1 MTRRLFG
8 KLLTSAALGTL
19 CSIIIIRPI
28 RQSKA
33 GEQIVVYKGWVLKTS
48 DFER

>member
-8 KLLTSAALGTL
+8 KLLSSAALGTL
-19 CSIIIIRPI
+19 CSIIIRPI
-28 RQSKA
+28 RQSVA